1 MTLVKYRNLWDELED
16 FPRSLGLFQEAFNRP
31 AGETGIRP
39 WAPAV
44 DVVESENDLSFTV
57 DLPGMKQE
65 DIDVHLEN
73 GTLTIKGQRKFEHEE
88 QKKGYHRIERSYG
101 SFSRA
106 FELPETVDPENV
118 HASYKDGV
126 LSVKVAKREAAK
138 PRSVKVSISNN

>member
-16 FPRSLGLFQEAFNRP
+16 FPRSLGLFQEPFNRS
-31 AGETGIRP
+31 ATDTSNRP

-44 DVVESENDLSFTV
+44 DVVESENDLTFAI

-65 DIDVHLEN
+65 DIEVQLEN
-73 GTLTIKGQRKFEHEE
+73 RTLTIKGHREFENEE

-106 FELPETVDPENV
+106 FTLPDTVDSEHV
-118 HASYKDGV
+118 DATYKDGV
-126 LSVKVAKREAAK
+126 LTIKAAKREAAK
-138 PRSVKVSISNN
+138 PRSVKVAVNG

>member
-16 FPRSLGLFQEAFNRP
+16 FPRNLGLFQDAFNR
-31 AGETGIRP
+31 AANENGIRP

-44 DVVESENDLSFTV
+44 DVVESENHLTFTV

-65 DIDVHLEN
+65 DIEVHLEN
-73 GTLTIKGQRKFEHEE
+73 GTLTIKGQRKFEQEE
-88 QKKGYHRIERSYG
+88 NEKGYHRIERSYG

-106 FELPETVDPENV
+106 FSLPDTVDTEKVN
-118 HASYKDGV
+118 ASYKDGV

-138 PRSVKVSISNN
+138 PRSVKVAVNNN

>member
-16 FPRSLGLFQEAFNRP
+16 FPRSLGLFQESFNRSL
-31 AGETGIRP
+31 GETGIRP

-88 QKKGYHRIERSYG
+88 NKKGYHRIERSYG

-106 FELPETVDPENV
+106 FALPDTVDAEKV
-118 HASYKDGV
+118 DASYKDGV
-126 LSVKVAKREAAK
+126 LTIKAAKQEAAK
-138 PRSVKVSISNN
+138 PRSVKVAVGNK

>member
-16 FPRSLGLFQEAFNRP
+16 FPRSLGLFQETFQPSA
-31 AGETGIRP
+31 ETGIRP

-44 DVVESENDLSFTV
+44 DVIESENDLSFTV

-106 FELPETVDPENV
+106 FALPDTVDTEHIN
-118 HASYKDGV
+118 ASYKDGV
-126 LSVKVAKREAAK
+126 LTVKAAKREAAK
-138 PRSVKVSISNN
+138 PRSVKVAVNNN